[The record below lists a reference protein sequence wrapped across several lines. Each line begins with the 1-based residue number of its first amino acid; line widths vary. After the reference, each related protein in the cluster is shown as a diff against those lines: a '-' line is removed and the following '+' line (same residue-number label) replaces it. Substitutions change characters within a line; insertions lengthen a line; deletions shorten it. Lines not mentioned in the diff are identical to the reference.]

1 MKKFNAIYFFLFIL
15 LVMGAFASMAQNS
28 YGLKIMGGVAF
39 AFGLIFLL
47 EFITELGKKE
57 PKDGY
62 ALAELASMILF
73 SVIFGCRVFYI
84 HFPYIEWLFVAA
96 GTWLVFFYIRKLFIR
111 YRRLVSRNRRLAWMG
126 VIFHGSIILFLVS
139 LIMIPFAAQKA
150 EWVGMA
156 AFAFLLV
163 FIIGALV
170 KRNYLVDGNK
180 VNAIQLVTG
189 YRDHSIVLASLFL
202 LFSLFAAFNKAGLIP
217 GIYSDE
223 FPKAYFELVDK
234 AASRKEKPVDGK
246 YKYEEFMK
254 QYQLFLKH
262 NKLRNKK

>member
-1 MKKFNAIYFFLFIL
+1 MKKYNPIYYLLFIL

-47 EFITELGKKE
+47 EFITALWKKE
-57 PKDGY
+57 TKDGY
-62 ALAELASMILF
+62 ALAELAAMILF
-73 SVIFGCRVFYI
+73 AVIFGCRVFYI
-84 HFPYIEWLFVAA
+84 HFPNIEWLFVAA
-96 GTWLVFFYIRKLFIR
+96 GAWLVFFYIRKLFIR
-111 YRRLVSRNRRLAWMG
+111 YRRLVFRNRRLAWMG

-139 LIMIPFAAQKA
+139 LILVPFASQKA

-156 AFAFLLV
+156 AFAFLFV

-170 KRNYLVDGNK
+170 KRDDLVDGNK
-180 VNAIQLVTG
+180 VTAMQMVTG
-189 YRDHSIVLASLFL
+189 YRDHSIILASLFL
-202 LFSLFAAFNKAGLIP
+202 LFSLFAAFNKAGLVP

-223 FPKAYFELVDK
+223 FPKAYFELVNK
-234 AASRKEKPVDGK
+234 ATTGKEKSVNGK

-254 QYQLFLKH
+254 KYDQFLKH
-262 NKLRNKK
+262 INNKDK

>member
-39 AFGLIFLL
+39 AFGLLFLL

-62 ALAELASMILF
+62 ALAELASIILF
-73 SVIFGCRVFYI
+73 SVIFGCRIFYI
-84 HFPYIEWLFVAA
+84 HFPYIEWLFIAA
-96 GTWLVFFYIRKLFIR
+96 GAWLIFFYIRKLFIR

-139 LIMIPFAAQKA
+139 LIMVPFAAQKA
-150 EWVGMA
+150 EWVGMV

-180 VNAIQLVTG
+180 VTAMQMVTG
-189 YRDHSIVLASLFL
+189 YQDHSIVLASLFL
-202 LFSLFAAFNKAGLIP
+202 LFSLFAAFNKAGLVP

-223 FPKAYFELVDK
+223 FPRAYFELVEK
-234 AASRKEKPVDGK
+234 ATSGKEKPVNST

-254 QYQLFLKH
+254 QYKQFLKH
-262 NKLRNKK
+262 IKNKGQ